1 MRKIFLL
8 FYLSLD
14 ADLEMRTR
22 DNIKSVD
29 RWSGTVDMSYNLYK
43 FIKVGGSYSYLYSQK
58 EKELTTKGNI
68 IPEYWYSRHR
78 FSLYATG
85 KYKIDKLTIS
95 LREKWQYTY
104 QPEKFVAKI

>member
-8 FYLSLD
+8 FYLSLAVCSYSQNSNFGVWTTIGAEKKINKKLSLD

-43 FIKVGGSYSYLYSQK
+43 FIKG
-58 EKELTTKGNI
+58 ERGNDEG
-68 IPEYWYSRHR
+68 EYYSRILV
-78 FSLYATG
+78 FTPSFQLICY
-85 KYKIDKLTIS
+85 
-95 LREKWQYTY
+95 W
-104 QPEKFVAKI
+104 